1 MPVMPNLLRYAL
13 FVAALCMGLSAC
25 TTTAPRAAS
34 GPAPVWPQG
43 SAAPRIAFVQSIN
56 SAADLGIQRAM
67 LSRIADWLFGEEET
81 RLVRPMAVLKLADAL
96 YVADPGVNG
105 VHRFDSKRGSYE
117 VIRAAGDTVLPS
129 PVALASSG
137 DGSVYIA
144 DSRLGK
150 LLRVSPGS
158 SVAIPLALDVP
169 VGQPTGLAFDA
180 TTQRIYVTDTLAHCV
195 LVYSTDGRL
204 LSRIGERGTGP
215 GQFNFPT
222 LLWLGPDRRLY
233 VTDTLNF
240 RVQVLDAEGKFITTF
255 GRQGDSSGD
264 AARPKGVATDSE
276 GHIYV
281 VDGAF
286 HAFQIF
292 DTAGRYLLGVGE
304 RGSDPGEF
312 WLPAGIAIDAHD
324 RIYIADSYN
333 RRVQVFQYL
342 TGGLR

>member
-1 MPVMPNLLRYAL
+1 MPFMSNLLRHGL
-13 FVAALCMGLSAC
+13 FVSALLLGLTAC
-25 TTTAPRAAS
+25 TSNAPRPVA
-34 GPAPVWPQG
+34 GPAPVWPHG

-56 SAADLGIQRAM
+56 SAADLGIQRTM
-67 LSRIADWLFGEEET
+67 LARIADWLFGEEET
-81 RLVRPMAVLKLADAL
+81 RLVRPMAAIKVADAL

-105 VHRFDSKRGSYE
+105 VHRFDSKRGAYE
-117 VIRAAGDTVLPS
+117 VIRGEGDTALPS
-129 PVALASSG
+129 PVALASGG
-137 DGSVYIA
+137 DGTIYIA

-150 LLRVSPGS
+150 IFRVAPVA
-158 SVAIPLALDVP
+158 SVAVPLVLDVP

-180 TTQRIYVTDTLAHCV
+180 ATQRIYVTDTLAHCV
-195 LVYSTDGRL
+195 LVYSKDGRL
-204 LSRIGERGTGP
+204 LSRIGERGTGA

-222 LLWLGPDRRLY
+222 LLWLAPDHRLY

-240 RVQVLDAEGKFITTF
+240 RVQVLDADGKFITMF

-292 DTAGRYLLGVGE
+292 DPTGRFLLGVGE
-304 RGSDPGEF
+304 RGNEPGEF
-312 WLPAGIAIDAHD
+312 WLPAGITIDEHD

-333 RRVQVFQYL
+333 RRVQIFQYL
-342 TGGLR
+342 TGGVP